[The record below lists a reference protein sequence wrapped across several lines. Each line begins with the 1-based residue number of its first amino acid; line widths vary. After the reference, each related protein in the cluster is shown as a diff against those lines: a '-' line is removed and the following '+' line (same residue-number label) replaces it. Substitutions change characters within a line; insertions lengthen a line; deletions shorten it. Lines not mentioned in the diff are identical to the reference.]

1 MFVTKWVKALKKLY
15 FLQEKYMQTKKK
27 KKKHWEIAA
36 VRQSR
41 STILDINQ
49 KDIRK

>member
-1 MFVTKWVKALKKLY
+1 MGKSI
-15 FLQEKYMQTKKK
+15 EKVIFFTGKVHANSKKK
-27 KKKHWEIAA
+27 KKNPWEIAA